1 MSLKERGALLTVWL
15 VLMLTANAVT
25 VLLYSAFTISSV
37 GRSLFLP
44 GVPAWAIY
52 VFISLGALNTACVC
66 FLFLWKK
73 WAFWGLCAS
82 AGIVLAIN
90 LYIGVGV
97 FAFLGLAGVVI
108 LYLVIRPKWKMLD
121 NF

>member
-1 MSLKERGALLTVWL
+1 MSLKERGALLTIWL

-25 VLLYSAFTISSV
+25 VLLYSAFKISSV

-66 FLFLWKK
+66 FLF
-73 WAFWGLCAS
+73 
-82 AGIVLAIN
+82 
-90 LYIGVGV
+90 
-97 FAFLGLAGVVI
+97 
-108 LYLVIRPKWKMLD
+108 
-121 NF
+121 